1 MLVKFCKE
9 TKRDGKET
17 KKKQDNLVF
26 WNILRV
32 LTRFINV
39 TWDILKIIEDL
50 FGLLLTI
57 SYFCNLKMYLTECRQ

>member
-1 MLVKFCKE
+1 VKFCKE

>member
-39 TWDILKIIEDL
+39 TWDISKIIEDL

>member
-39 TWDILKIIEDL
+39 TWDISKIIGDL